1 MGGCTMRWPERLWP
15 KKNYPLGGFLT
26 YGLLILI
33 AALILLPLLFILSSS
48 FKNESEIF
56 TFPYRF
62 IPKNPTLGNFAKLM
76 EDFPRYILN
85 SVKVTAIIV
94 IVQVITATSGGY
106 AFAKLYWPGRDLLF
120 LLYIGSIMIP
130 LHSIIIPQFILI
142 RNLGLYDTH
151 LALVLVSVFT
161 AFGTFLVKQF
171 FMTIPDSLLEAARI
185 DGATEFKIFAR
196 IMFPLSKPVV
206 ATLIIFSF
214 RYFWNDFFTP
224 LIYITSPKLK
234 TLPLGMADFVSEYYT
249 YHGPQMAASL
259 ISIIPVM
266 IVFFAAQKHFVAG
279 IVSTGIKG

>member
-1 MGGCTMRWPERLWP
+1 MRRFERLRP

-33 AALILLPLLFILSSS
+33 AALILFPLLFILSSS

-62 IPKNPTLGNFAKLM
+62 VPQKPTLGNFAKLM
-76 EDFPRYILN
+76 EHFPRYILN

-94 IVQVITATSGGY
+94 IVQVITATTGGY

-151 LALVLVSVFT
+151 LGLVLVSVFT

-185 DGATEFKIFAR
+185 DGATEFRIFSS

-206 ATLIIFSF
+206 ATLVIFSF

-224 LIYITSPKLK
+224 LIYITSPELK

-266 IVFFAAQKHFVAG
+266 IVFFAAQKYFVTG
-279 IVSTGIKG
+279 IVSSGIKG